1 MVPNGETPDFVKN
14 HPALKGV
21 EIPRTGQPGRTGVLI
36 TKTLLF
42 AGDGSGLFSV
52 PPGAGG
58 LMFRSYNKQTG
69 AVVSEFKLPASD
81 TGVPMTYLLKGRQYI
96 VLAVGDRGAG
106 GTSRTS
112 AREARAYRALPV
124 VAACVLSSSALA
136 GAQTVTF
143 VSDVAPIL
151 QEKCQE
157 CHRPGTGAPMSLVTY
172 QEVRPWARAIKRS
185 VSRREMPPWHIDRHA
200 GIQHF
205 KNDRSLTADQID
217 LLVKWADAGAPE
229 GDGAASPGRIA
240 WPDADQWKLGTPDLL
255 IAVPTAAVPASGP
268 DRLIDYTLPIE
279 LTEDRYIRAV
289 ETKPDPAGRRVVHHV
304 VTYLSQRDSDV
315 AASYLSEY
323 AVGKDA
329 EVFPSDA
336 GRLVARGVSLPVNV
350 HVHPNGEAAT
360 EQIEIGLF
368 LYPRGTEPRYRVSA
382 LTVGLFELD
391 NELEIPANRVSTQEA
406 AATLT
411 RPAVMISFQPHMHMR
426 GTAML
431 IEAIEPDG
439 RRQMLG
445 AVDRYDFNAQ
455 VAYVYA
461 DEARPV
467 LPAGTV
473 LHVIATYD
481 NTAANRNNPDPDQ
494 WIDMAIAR
502 STRCYSVTWCSLIST
517 NSNTGS

>member
-1 MVPNGETPDFVKN
+1 V
-14 HPALKGV
+14 H
-21 EIPRTGQPGRTGVLI
+21 IW
-36 TKTLLF
+36 
-42 AGDGSGLFSV
+42 
-52 PPGAGG
+52 
-58 LMFRSYNKQTG
+58 
-69 AVVSEFKLPASD
+69 
-81 TGVPMTYLLKGRQYI
+81 
-96 VLAVGDRGAG
+96 
-106 GTSRTS
+106 
-112 AREARAYRALPV
+112 ALPV

-143 VSDVAPIL
+143 VRDVAPLL
-151 QEKCQE
+151 QAKCQE

-229 GDGAASPGRIA
+229 GEGESPARIA
-240 WPDADQWKLGTPDLL
+240 WPDADHWKLGTPDLL
-255 IAVPTAAVPASGP
+255 IAVPPAAVPASGP
-268 DRLIDYTLPIE
+268 DRLIDYTLPID
-279 LTEDRYIRAV
+279 LTEERYIRAV
-289 ETKPDPAGRRVVHHV
+289 ETRPDPTGRRVVHHV
-304 VTYLSQRDSDV
+304 VTYLSQRDSEDT
-315 AASYLSEY
+315 SYLSEY
-323 AVGKDA
+323 AVGKGV

-336 GRLVARGVSLPVNV
+336 GRLVTRGANLRVNV
-350 HVHPNGEAAT
+350 HVHPNGQAAA
-360 EQIEIGLF
+360 ERIEIGLF
-368 LYPRGTEPRYRVSA
+368 LYPQGVEPRYRVSA

-406 AATLT
+406 VATLS

-426 GTAML
+426 GKAML
-431 IEAIEPDG
+431 IEVIEPDG
-439 RRQMLG
+439 RRQTLG
-445 AVDRYDFNAQ
+445 AVDGYDFNTQ

-481 NTAANRNNPDPDQ
+481 NTVANRNNPDPDQ
-494 WIDMAIAR
+494 WIGFGNRAIDEMLQCHVVLVELDELEYRQVVQPGSPPNPLAVLAR
-502 STRCYSVTWCSLIST
+502 
-517 NSNTGS
+517 